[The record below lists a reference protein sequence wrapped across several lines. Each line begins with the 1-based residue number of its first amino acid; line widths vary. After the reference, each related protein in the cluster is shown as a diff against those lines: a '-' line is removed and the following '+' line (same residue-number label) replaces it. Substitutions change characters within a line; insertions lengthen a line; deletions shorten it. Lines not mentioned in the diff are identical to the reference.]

1 MLFLFD
7 CSYTFSFI
15 KTGTQNAF
23 PSDFLKMRSANKVSL
38 VNTVYGAGFGAR
50 ATACTK
56 RIIYCCKIVYDL
68 DCPDGDMK
76 EELERRVEEL
86 PKVFN
91 EVEIY

>member
-1 MLFLFD
+1 
-7 CSYTFSFI
+7 
-15 KTGTQNAF
+15 
-23 PSDFLKMRSANKVSL
+23 MRKPNVHIVIRNGVVEEAYAECDVD
-38 VNTVYGAGFGAR
+38 
-50 ATACTK
+50 
-56 RIIYCCKIVYDL
+56 IIVYDL